1 MLEPWLYGMI
11 QRDNMAIKFV
21 NIFYNNKKFVYCY
34 FYVEYVND
42 FDAPVAFQCPNGGAL
57 DGVGSYHDNGPE
69 DRRFRFYCC
78 EKPGDCY
85 VFR

>member
-1 MLEPWLYGMI
+1 
-11 QRDNMAIKFV
+11 MAIKFV
-21 NIFYNNKKFVYCY
+21 NIFYNNKKFVLCY

-78 EKPGDCY
+78 EKPGFVTAMLPFHFCKLLLA
-85 VFR
+85 